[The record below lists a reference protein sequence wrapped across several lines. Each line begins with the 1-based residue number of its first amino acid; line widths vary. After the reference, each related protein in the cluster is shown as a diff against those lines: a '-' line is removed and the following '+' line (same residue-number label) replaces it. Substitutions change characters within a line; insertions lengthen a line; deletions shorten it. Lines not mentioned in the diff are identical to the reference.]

1 MLEYI
6 EREVALNKIKKLQKT
21 DPATVGKKQFSEGY
35 FYGLDE
41 AEIVLLQ
48 TPTADVAEVK
58 HGKWIKHKLNQKAVE
73 EYNKMKVGKKINGNS
88 IYWTCSCCDSWGKP
102 IQKYCPIC
110 GAKMDKE

>member
-1 MLEYI
+1 MPEYI
-6 EREVALNKIKKLQKT
+6 EREALKEYIKNHFKKLI
-21 DPATVGKKQFSEGY
+21 DEGY
-35 FYGLDE
+35 VYDE
-41 AEIVLLQ
+41 IFDSNAEFSRIIDEQ
-48 TPTADVAEVK
+48 PTADVTEVK
-58 HGKWIKHKLNQKAVE
+58 HGKCIKHKLNQKAVE